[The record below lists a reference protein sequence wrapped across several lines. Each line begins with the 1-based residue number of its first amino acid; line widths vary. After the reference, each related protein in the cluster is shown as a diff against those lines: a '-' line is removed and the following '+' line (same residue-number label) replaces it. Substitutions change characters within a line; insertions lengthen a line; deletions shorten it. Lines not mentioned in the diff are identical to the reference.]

1 MTTEQKTVTI
11 DARHTFTDA
20 EMSQLG
26 IHASRSHRDFER
38 TEEEFKSAKKDW
50 QGKLDR
56 IALDRDG
63 VLRKLG
69 DGFEMR
75 PTLAT
80 VSFNDP
86 SPGRKTYRCVASRF
100 DGDTLILQIPAIIR
114 EEAMDA
120 TDFQR
125 DLPLEE
131 APKIPPGESMSDQEE
146 RERAE
151 REPVD
156 PERLPETGDSAA
168 EVKEAR
174 QIIRNAAEPIGT
186 SLADKLALAA
196 QGAAPNPVVIDF
208 AGKDD
213 GNKCLAKWRK
223 AARFQGWPEACVD
236 LIDGL
241 AKDALAGTDTAG
253 TRGSKQRV
261 LDVLGS
267 HSISEAE
274 EYARVNAASCA
285 ENEKLAATFGASEGD
300 AQ

>member
-11 DARHTFTDA
+11 QARHEFSDA
-20 EMSQLG
+20 EFKAISQK
-26 IHASRSHRDFER
+26 IASSASDLARLES
-38 TEEEFKSAKKDW
+38 EFASIKKDFGARI
-50 QGKLDR
+50 QHEELERDTQIGKVR
-56 IALDRDG
+56 
-63 VLRKLG
+63 

-75 PTLAT
+75 P
-80 VSFNDP
+80 VSAIVSYNDP
-86 SPGRKTYRCVASRF
+86 TPGQKTYRFQSLAGMYEGSV
-100 DGDTLILQIPAIIR
+100 IR
-114 EEAMDA
+114 VDPMAA

-125 DLPLEE
+125 DLPLDAITQAVVEE
-131 APKIPPGESMSDQEE
+131 LH
-146 RERAE
+146 
-151 REPVD
+151 REPVN
-156 PERLPETGDSAA
+156 PERFPETGDSAA

-174 QIIRNAAEPIGT
+174 QIIQDAAEPIGT
-186 SLADKLALAA
+186 SLADKLSLAA

-208 AGKDD
+208 GGKDD

-223 AARFQGWPEACVD
+223 AARHQGWPEPCID